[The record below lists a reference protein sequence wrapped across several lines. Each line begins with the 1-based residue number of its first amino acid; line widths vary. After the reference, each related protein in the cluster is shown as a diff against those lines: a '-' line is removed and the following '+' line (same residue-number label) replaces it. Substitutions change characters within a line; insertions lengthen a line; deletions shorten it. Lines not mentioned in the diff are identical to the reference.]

1 VKIRNKISLTFILL
15 LIFGVTAVS
24 SYAIMFIRNYLL
36 EEGRQTIISHAEWMS
51 LTVAEAW
58 VDDVDLG
65 KLREIQSASGYE
77 ISVFGAEGD
86 LLFGSDT
93 RGPGPELTEGI
104 KAQLDIQKSVLIDE
118 RENEML
124 YVYTSYVSGS
134 GARQYVRISREKD
147 LIYEPITT
155 IRWIIYSGMFIS
167 IGLILL
173 VSNVLGRYLARPITE
188 IKESTQ
194 KIAEGKANKVMVTDR
209 SDEFGELARSI
220 NSMAVQLR
228 EDNDRLSSI
237 HGKQSRFFE
246 DITHEIRNPLHTIMA
261 SMELLESGKLDAE
274 KQKRYIQNAKGQA
287 QRMSNLFKDLLTLQR
302 YDSDENFIQSQ
313 WFDLQRI
320 TAHLEEVYLDN
331 ASEKGLSLYV
341 EKSPCRVLADAPKIE
356 QVLDNLISNAVKYT
370 TSGEIRLEYEVVDK
384 KVTISVTDTGIGIDD
399 EHLDN
404 LFDRFFRTDKARSRD
419 SGGTGLGL
427 SVVKSILDAH
437 GSDIHV
443 DSKMGRGT
451 KFWFTLTA
459 K

>member
-1 VKIRNKISLTFILL
+1 M
-15 LIFGVTAVS
+15 S

-36 EEGRQTIISHAEWMS
+36 EEGRQTIIAHAEWMS
-51 LTVAEAW
+51 LTVSEAW
-58 VDDVDLG
+58 EEDVDLD
-65 KLREIQSASGYE
+65 KLREIQAASGYV
-77 ISVFGAEGD
+77 IMVFGEDGD
-86 LLFGSDT
+86 LLFGSEV
-93 RGPGPELTEGI
+93 RRPGPELSVELRSQI
-104 KAQLDIQKSVLIDE
+104 DLNKYVLIDE

-124 YVYTSYVSGS
+124 YVFTSYVSGS
-134 GARQYVRISREKD
+134 GSSQYLRISREKD

-173 VSNVLGRYLARPITE
+173 VSNLLGRYLARPITE

-194 KIAEGKANKVMVTDR
+194 KIAEGKANRVTVTDR

-228 EDNDRLSSI
+228 EDNDRLASI

-261 SMELLESGKLDAE
+261 SMELLESGKLDTE
-274 KQKRYIQNAKGQA
+274 KQRRYIQNAKGQA

-320 TAHLEEVYLDN
+320 TAHLEEVYMDQAL
-331 ASEKGLSLYV
+331 EKGLTLYV

-356 QVLDNLISNAVKYT
+356 QVLDNLISNAIKYT
-370 TSGEIRLEYEVVDK
+370 STGGVRVDYLVEDK
-384 KVTISVTDTGIGIDD
+384 KVTVSVRDTGIGIDD
-399 EHLDN
+399 EHLEN

-437 GSDIHV
+437 GSDINV
-443 DSKMGRGT
+443 DSKLGVGT
-451 KFWFTLTA
+451 KFWFMLTA